1 MAMTFDVFRAIA
13 DPTRRHMLDLLRR
26 QERTASELGVPF
38 RISQPAVSQH
48 LKVLRESGLV
58 SERREGRTRRYRLEP
73 QPLAEVAHWVAHY
86 THFWTEAFVA
96 LERFL
101 DEEDPK

>member
-1 MAMTFDVFRAIA
+1 MVTSDVFRAIA
-13 DPTRRHMLDLLRR
+13 DPTRRQMLDLLRV
-26 QERTASELGVPF
+26 QERTASELGAPF

-73 QPLAEVAHWVAHY
+73 KPLAEVGSWIAHY
-86 THFWTEAFVA
+86 AHFWSEAFVA
-96 LERFL
+96 LEKFL
-101 DEEDPK
+101 DEEEQG